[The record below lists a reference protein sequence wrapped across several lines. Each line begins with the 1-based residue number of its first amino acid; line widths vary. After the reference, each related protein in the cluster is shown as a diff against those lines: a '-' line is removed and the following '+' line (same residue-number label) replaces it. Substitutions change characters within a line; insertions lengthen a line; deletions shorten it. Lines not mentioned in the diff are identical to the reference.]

1 MRDAR
6 AYHLRQLRRLRASA
20 RRWSV
25 TAAGLVG
32 VTAVVVPYQGLQA
45 WDALWAGL
53 AGAAMAMAGW
63 RWADHK
69 QLAAQPVPDPPDP
82 ALAGDRWLAS
92 IAQLPGGH
100 GIAEHLRRARTR
112 GALRGSPAATA
123 WERLERS
130 SRSLREIAGRLT
142 GPEREAVGEANSVER
157 QLRQLTNQIAGL
169 EEALRHAP
177 AEARPPLQELRDD
190 HLTQLHQGVAAYE
203 QYVVAAAGY
212 LAESERAN
220 GRADDALTGLA
231 SATEQLRGVTEGFA
245 ELRRLD
251 EQPSRQAEADRPGT
265 ST

>member
-1 MRDAR
+1 MRDER
-6 AYHLRQLRRLRASA
+6 AFHLRQLRRLRASA

-25 TAAGLVG
+25 SAAGLAG
-32 VTAVVVPYQGLQA
+32 VTAVLVPYQGPGP

-53 AGAAMAMAGW
+53 AGATLAMAGW

-69 QLAAQPVPDPPDP
+69 ALAAQPVPDPPDP
-82 ALAGDRWLAS
+82 TLAGERWLAT

-100 GIAEHLRRARTR
+100 GVAQQIRRARTR
-112 GALRGSPAATA
+112 GALRGSPAAAA
-123 WERLERS
+123 WERLDRS
-130 SRSLREIAGRLT
+130 SRSLQELAGRLT
-142 GPEREAVGEANSVER
+142 GPEREAVGEANNVER
-157 QLRQLTNQIAGL
+157 QLRQLTSQIAGL

-177 AEARPPLQELRDD
+177 ADARPALQGLRDD
-190 HLTQLHQGVAAYE
+190 HLHQLQEGVAAYE

-220 GRADDALTGLA
+220 GRAGDALTGLT
-231 SATEQLRGVTEGFA
+231 SATEQLRSVTEGFA

-251 EQPSRQAEADRPGT
+251 EQPFRPADTQGT